1 MLHCCKHIYIW
12 KDPYACTSFS
22 LPFFWCRKEIINFL
36 KKSRGHETIVS
47 NGNNQLRF
55 NLSRKLCWKT
65 RRKSKL
71 SILLSIKLFTVP
83 QCSSKTSLWWGNF
96 TKQLWQTLRVL
107 KSRYFFLFKEIKNVR
122 TLKNVQLKMIGIF
135 WQMFFALYIG
145 VFPLF
150 FSIGKMV
157 KCVKSNFRKRESR

>member
-1 MLHCCKHIYIW
+1 MIELLVGISAVCCVAASTFTFEKIHMLAHLFLAI
-12 KDPYACTSFS
+12 
-22 LPFFWCRKEIINFL
+22 FWCRKEIISFL

-55 NLSRKLCWKT
+55 NISRKLCWKT

-96 TKQLWQTLRVL
+96 TKQLWQALRVL
-107 KSRYFFLFKEIKNVR
+107 KSRYFFSFKK
-122 TLKNVQLKMIGIF
+122 
-135 WQMFFALYIG
+135 
-145 VFPLF
+145 
-150 FSIGKMV
+150 
-157 KCVKSNFRKRESR
+157 FRM